1 MKLIISNLGLKK
13 TSKSYD
19 LNLLYLDIFVYLDIY
34 SFMALSYILSFASF
48 AAIKCH
54 NQKQHCKKEFIWF
67 TYSDHSL

>member
-19 LNLLYLDIFVYLDIY
+19 FNLLYLDIFVYLYIY
-34 SFMALSYILSFASF
+34 SFMALSYILSFGSF

-54 NQKQHCKKEFIWF
+54 NQKQHFKKKFIWF